1 LSVVALGRARDRDAV
16 APTSRFVRANGL
28 FLHVRRYGSGPD
40 VLVLPGI
47 TSPAATWDFA
57 ARRLAAGR
65 RVWVLDLRGRGLSGA
80 AGAGS
85 GYRLADYA
93 GDAAGVIAELGLQR
107 PALLGHSVGA
117 RAAAALALGAP
128 DRVGPVILVE
138 PPLSGPGRAPYPLAL
153 DFYLEAIRRARAGRV
168 TSHLRRLEPHWPDE
182 RLRDRARWLA
192 TCDERAVAESHANL
206 DREDFL
212 GLWRRL
218 EGPALI
224 HGGRSP
230 VVTADGVAELRRT
243 NPSARLIAV
252 PDAGHMVPW
261 DDLEGFL
268 SAVDPLL
275 DHAQRMGDGDDRAAG
290 T

>member
-1 LSVVALGRARDRDAV
+1 VVVLGRARDRDAV
-16 APTSRFVRANGL
+16 APASRFVRANGL
-28 FLHVRRYGSGPD
+28 YLHVRRYGSGPD

-57 ARRLAAGR
+57 ARRLAVGR
-65 RVWVLDLRGRGLSGA
+65 RVWVLDLRGRGLSGTP
-80 AGAGS
+80 GAG
-85 GYRLADYA
+85 GYTLADYA
-93 GDAAGVIAELGLQR
+93 ADAAGVIAELGLER

-117 RAAAALALGAP
+117 RAAAALAVAEP
-128 DRVGPVILVE
+128 DHVGPVVLVE

-153 DFYLEAIRRARAGRV
+153 DFYTEAIRRARAGRV
-168 TSHLRRLEPHWPDE
+168 TPHLRRLEPHWPDE

-218 EGPALI
+218 DRPTLI
-224 HGGRSP
+224 HGGHSP
-230 VVTADGVAELRRT
+230 VVTADGVAELRRA
-243 NPSARLIAV
+243 NPSGRLIAV
-252 PDAGHMVPW
+252 PGAGHMIPW
-261 DDLEGFL
+261 DDLDGFL

-275 DHAQRMGDGDDRAAG
+275 DRGHRRGGWR
-290 T
+290 